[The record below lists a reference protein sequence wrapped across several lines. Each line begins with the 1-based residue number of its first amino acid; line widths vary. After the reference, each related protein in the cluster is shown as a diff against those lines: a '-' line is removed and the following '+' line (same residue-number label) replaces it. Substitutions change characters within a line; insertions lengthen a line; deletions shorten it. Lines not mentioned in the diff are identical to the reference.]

1 MGNNIQR
8 GIFALITVL
17 LYASIWYMSEAK
29 AQLILYKVSLISIAA
44 MLGYWIDLLLFKR
57 FRPSDMYH
65 EMNTLL
71 NSIQSGI
78 SNNTRDAKTLEH
90 DLVYLSRSIPF
101 AFMRRA
107 VIIFACIIGISVG
120 I

>member
-1 MGNNIQR
+1 MSNNIQR
-8 GIFALITVL
+8 IIFAVITVL
-17 LYASIWYMSEAK
+17 LYLSIWYMSEAK

-65 EMNTLL
+65 EMKTLL
-71 NSIQSGI
+71 NGLQKGV
-78 SNNTRDAKTLEH
+78 SNYTSPTSAEH
-90 DLVYLSRSIPF
+90 DFDYLSRSIPF
-101 AFMRRA
+101 AFLRRA
-107 VIIFACIIGISVG
+107 IIIFACIIGISVG

>member
-1 MGNNIQR
+1 MTNNIQR

-17 LYASIWYMSEAK
+17 LYLGIWYMSEAK

-44 MLGYWIDLLLFKR
+44 MLGYWIDLLLFRR

-65 EMNTLL
+65 RMMEL
-71 NSIQSGI
+71 
-78 SNNTRDAKTLEH
+78 SNKTNDYEVKEY
-90 DLVYLSRSIPF
+90 DYVKSSIPF
-101 AFMRRA
+101 AFIRRA
-107 VIIFACIIGISVG
+107 LIIFACIIGISVG